1 MTIAVQTLPPREL
14 KPETKAD
21 IYQALIAAQG
31 EFKPIPKTKK
41 VNFGNVKYSY
51 ADFDDLV
58 QCVRPILCKNS
69 LAFVHRI
76 NTELDHTTFM
86 ECEILHKS
94 GQSIGCKLEIKL
106 PDDPKQAGA
115 IITYFKRYTL
125 EAMLGVTTNE
135 DTDATVSRE
144 TEPKKAA
151 PKAVKNAAS
160 GAKSST
166 ITEAQRKR
174 LFAIAGE
181 KKLGKEQMEPLL
193 KGFGFDSSKDVTKA
207 AYEKVIAAIES
218 YDSASS

>member
-1 MTIAVQTLPPREL
+1 MTIAVQTIPPREL

-135 DTDATVSRE
+135 DTDATVQE
-144 TEPKKAA
+144 A
-151 PKAVKNAAS
+151 PKSVDKPKS
-160 GAKSST
+160 KSTGAKSST

-193 KGFGFDSSKDVTKA
+193 KGFGFDSSKDISKA
-207 AYEKVIAAIES
+207 AYDKIIEAVQIYS
-218 YDSASS
+218 VENKK

>member
-1 MTIAVQTLPPREL
+1 MNDS
-14 KPETKAD
+14 KPEENKD
-21 IYQALIAAQG
+21 LYQALIKSQILFP
-31 EFKPIPKTKK
+31 EIKK
-41 VNFGNVKYSY
+41 NRTVNFGNVRYKY
-51 ADFDDLV
+51 ADFDTLI
-58 QCVRPILCKNS
+58 QAVRPILNKNG
-69 LAFVHRI
+69 LFLTQPIKTEENNITFVETKIVHQ
-76 NTELDHTTFM
+76 
-86 ECEILHKS
+86 S
-94 GQSIGCKLEIKL
+94 GQSISSKLEIKL
-106 PDDPKQAGA
+106 PADPKQAGA
-115 IITYFKRYTL
+115 IISYFKRYCLESTL
-125 EAMLGVTTNE
+125 GISTNE